1 MTHLKRNDPLPLY
14 VQLNQALRQDILAQ
28 RLHPFQKLPSERVLC
43 ARFRVS
49 RMTVRQALVDLSR
62 EGLIFSRAGKGTFV
76 SAPKIDQ
83 QLKTL
88 TGFSQEMQMRGR
100 KPSSRILEA
109 TVQSAGDEV
118 AAALHVDPA
127 SEVVLLSRVRL
138 ADGVPLAVEMVH
150 LLHASCPNLLR
161 HDFAVESLYE
171 VLERD
176 YGHRFIRA
184 EQTIEAAL
192 AGPREIA
199 LLLLVPP
206 APVLVM
212 RRSTFTDQ
220 GVLIEYVHSY
230 SRGDRFKFH
239 VTLSLPNLAN
249 QESRT
254 VIGTPLDKPLEEK
267 RL

>member
-1 MTHLKRNDPLPLY
+1 MTRLKRNYPLPLY
-14 VQLNQALRQDILAQ
+14 IQLKEALRADIHAQ
-28 RLHPFQKLPSERVLC
+28 RFQPHQQLPSERELC

-49 RMTVRQALVDLSR
+49 RMTVRQALIDLMR

-88 TGFSQEMQMRGR
+88 TGFSQEMQMRG
-100 KPSSRILEA
+100 KQASSRVLEA
-109 TVQSAGDEV
+109 TVQPAGPEI
-118 AAALHVDPA
+118 AAALHIDPA
-127 SEVVLLSRVRL
+127 SQVVLLSRVRL
-138 ADGVPLAVEMVH
+138 SDGIPLAIEIVH
-150 LLHASCPNLLR
+150 LPHAYCPNLLR

-199 LLLLVPP
+199 LLELAPP

-212 RRSTFTDQ
+212 RRSTFTDKDI
-220 GVLIEYVHSY
+220 LIEYVHSF

-239 VTLSLPNLAN
+239 VTLSLPSGGKS
-249 QESRT
+249 QPQT
-254 VIGTPLDKPLEEK
+254 VTSI
-267 RL
+267 

>member
-1 MTHLKRNDPLPLY
+1 MMHLKRNHPLPLY
-14 VQLNQALRQDILAQ
+14 VQLKEALRADIHAQ
-28 RLHPFQKLPSERVLC
+28 RLQPHQQLPSERELC
-43 ARFRVS
+43 ERFQVS
-49 RMTVRQALVDLSR
+49 RMTVRQAIVDLTR

-100 KPSSRILEA
+100 QASSRVLEA
-109 TVQSAGDEV
+109 TIQPAGDEI
-118 AAALHVDPA
+118 AAALHIDPA
-127 SEVVLLSRVRL
+127 SQVVLLSRVRL
-138 ADGVPLAVEMVH
+138 ADGTPLAIEIVH
-150 LLHASCPNLLR
+150 LPHAYCPNLLR
-161 HDFAVESLYE
+161 HNFAVESLYE

-199 LLLLVPP
+199 LLQLVPP

-220 GVLIEYVHSY
+220 GVLIEYVHSF

-239 VTLSLPNLAN
+239 VTLSLPSLEN
-249 QESRT
+249 QGSRIIAP
-254 VIGTPLDKPLEEK
+254 V
-267 RL
+267 

>member
-1 MTHLKRNDPLPLY
+1 MARLKRNDPLPLY
-14 VQLNQALRQDILAQ
+14 VQLKQALRDDILAQ
-28 RLHPFQKLPSERVLC
+28 RLHPHQQLPSERVLC

-49 RMTVRQALVDLSR
+49 RMTVRQALVDLTR

-100 KPSSRILEA
+100 KTSSRVLEA
-109 TVQSAGDEV
+109 TVRRAGDEI
-118 AAALHVDPA
+118 AATLHIDPA

-138 ADGVPLAVEMVH
+138 ADGIPLAVELVH
-150 LLHASCPNLLR
+150 LPHACCPNLLR

-176 YGHRFIRA
+176 FGHRFIRA

-199 LLLLVPP
+199 LLQLVPP

-220 GVLIEYVHSY
+220 GVLIEYVHSF

-239 VTLSLPNLAN
+239 VTLSSLGN

-254 VIGTPLDKPLEEK
+254 VIPV
-267 RL
+267 

>member
-1 MTHLKRNDPLPLY
+1 LTRLKRNDPLPLY
-14 VQLNQALRQDILAQ
+14 VQLKQALQEDILAQ
-28 RLHPFQKLPSERVLC
+28 RLHPLQQLPSERVLC

-49 RMTVRQALVDLSR
+49 RMTVRQALVDLAR

-100 KPSSRILEA
+100 KTSSRVLEA
-109 TVQSAGDEV
+109 TVQRAGDEI
-118 AAALHVDPA
+118 AAALHIDPA

-138 ADGVPLAVEMVH
+138 ADGIPLAIEMVH
-150 LLHASCPNLLR
+150 LPHACCPNLLR
-161 HDFAVESLYE
+161 YDFAVESLYE

-199 LLLLVPP
+199 LLQLVPP

-220 GVLIEYVHSY
+220 GVLIEYVHSF

-239 VTLSLPNLAN
+239 VTLSLPSLGN
-249 QESRT
+249 QESRA
-254 VIGTPLDKPLEEK
+254 VIPA
-267 RL
+267 